1 MVDVPKARVSRFRK
15 SLSRSMGERVSLLV
29 VEDNRLLG
37 EGIAAALRRHQ
48 DVQVMAIARSPDA
61 ALTELEETEPQL
73 VLLDAALVDHNGSE
87 LVEALRRTSP
97 SVKVIVMGFPT
108 DGAGIVSIIE
118 AGATGFILKDANIA
132 EFLGTVRS
140 VAHGAHVLP
149 PALVDPLFSQ
159 IARQGLGDRK
169 ARSVDGVRLTRRE
182 REIVP
187 LIGEGL
193 SNKEIGERL
202 HIAIHTVK
210 THVHNILDKLAVRT
224 RLQIATYAMSRRGS
238 LRPDGL
244 STLAYPPR

>member
-1 MVDVPKARVSRFRK
+1 VPKTRVSRFRK
-15 SLSRSMGERVSLLV
+15 ALSRSMGERVSLLV

-37 EGIAAALRRHQ
+37 EGIAAALRKHP

-61 ALTELEETEPQL
+61 ALTELQKTEPQL
-73 VLLDAALVDHNGSE
+73 VLLDAAVADRNGSE

-108 DGAGIVSIIE
+108 EGAGIISIIE

-140 VAHGAHVLP
+140 VANGAHVLP

-159 IARQGLGDRK
+159 IARQALGDRK

-193 SNKEIGERL
+193 SNKEIGVRL
-202 HIAIHTVK
+202 RIAIHTVK

-224 RLQIATYAMSRRGS
+224 RLQIATYAVTRRG
-238 LRPDGL
+238 
-244 STLAYPPR
+244 